1 MKLSHFLPTA
11 KLPCRSQEYSLSVF
25 VAVMLSDWA
34 QAFSYNLF
42 IVHCTHYFRCA
53 WIVVLDLVE
62 MAQEVA
68 ALQPDTN
75 QAIMEGRLL
84 VVGGLLVAREE
95 A

>member
-1 MKLSHFLPTA
+1 LIHFY
-11 KLPCRSQEYSLSVF
+11 K
-25 VAVMLSDWA
+25 
-34 QAFSYNLF
+34 
-42 IVHCTHYFRCA
+42 RCA

-84 VVGGLLVAREE
+84 VVGGLLVARAE